1 LAERD
6 ATSRGTHDEPDR
18 AMPQLDDVYF
28 DVMAT
33 QAQVHWWYRARRA
46 LVAQLLAGRVT
57 HGARVI
63 DVGCG
68 TGDNLEALEEIVG
81 RTVVGVELSPYA
93 VRHAPRT
100 AAGDVRVGVSRA
112 EHLPFATGSAD
123 LITSMDVIEHLDDAV
138 ALAEYRR
145 VLRPGGLVLLTV
157 PAYPWLWSHHD
168 DWAAHLRRYTRRT
181 LVDAV
186 TQAGLRPLRTAYF
199 NSFLVPP
206 AAVMRRTP
214 VRRLITVEQDEV
226 GASSP
231 FVDRV
236 MTSLAR
242 AERAWARRGRGVP
255 FGLSIV
261 TLAERA

>member
-1 LAERD
+1 MAERTATDD
-6 ATSRGTHDEPDR
+6 A
-18 AMPQLDDVYF
+18 PQLGDDSF

-33 QAQVHWWYRARRA
+33 QARAHWWYRARRA
-46 LVAQLLAGRVT
+46 LVGELLAGRLEP
-57 HGARVI
+57 GARVI

-68 TGDNLEALEEIVG
+68 TGDNLPALEDAAG

-93 VRHAPRT
+93 VRHAPRS

-112 EHLPFATGSAD
+112 EHLPFRTGSAD
-123 LITSMDVIEHLDDAV
+123 LVTSMDVIEHLDDDA

-145 VLRPGGLVLLTV
+145 VVRPGGLVLLTV

-186 TQAGLRPLRTAYF
+186 VRAGLQPLRTTYF

-226 GASSP
+226 GAASP
-231 FVDRV
+231 MVDRV
-236 MTSLAR
+236 MTGLA
-242 AERAWARRGRGVP
+242 AGERRWTRGGRSVP

-261 TLAERA
+261 TLAERP

>member
-1 LAERD
+1 MAERD
-6 ATSRGTHDEPDR
+6 AAAPSVPDDPGGGG
-18 AMPQLDDVYF
+18 PQLDDVYF

-46 LVAQLLAGRVT
+46 LVAELLAGQVAAGSRV
-57 HGARVI
+57 V

-68 TGDNLEALEEIVG
+68 TGDNLGALEEIVG

-93 VRHAPRT
+93 IRHAPRT

-112 EHLPFATGSAD
+112 EHLPFASESAD
-123 LITSMDVIEHLDDAV
+123 LITSMDVIEHLDDVA

-145 VLRPGGLVLLTV
+145 VLRPGGLALLTV

-186 TQAGLRPLRTAYF
+186 TQAGFRPRRTTYF

-214 VRRLITVEQDEV
+214 VRRLISVEQDEV
-226 GASSP
+226 GAASP

-236 MTSLAR
+236 MTGLAR
-242 AERAWARRGRGVP
+242 AERAWARRGTGIP

-261 TLAERA
+261 TLAERP

>member
-1 LAERD
+1 VTEREAALAGASD
-6 ATSRGTHDEPDR
+6 GAGDG
-18 AMPQLDDVYF
+18 MPTLDDVYF

-46 LVAQLLAGRVT
+46 LVAELLAGQVAP
-57 HGARVI
+57 GARVV

-68 TGDNLEALEEIVG
+68 TGDNFGALEEIVG

-93 VRHAPRT
+93 IRHAPRT

-112 EHLPFATGSAD
+112 EDLPFATASAD
-123 LITSMDVIEHLDDAV
+123 LITSMDVIEHLDDAA

-145 VLRPGGLVLLTV
+145 VLRPGGLALLTV

-186 TQAGLRPLRTAYF
+186 TRAGFRPRRTTYF

-214 VRRLITVEQDEV
+214 VRRLIKVEQDEV
-226 GASSP
+226 GAASP
-231 FVDRV
+231 IVDRA
-236 MTSLAR
+236 MTGLAR
-242 AERAWARRGRGVP
+242 AERAWARRGRDVP

-261 TLAERA
+261 TLAERP

>member
-1 LAERD
+1 VAERD
-6 ATSRGTHDEPDR
+6 ATVPCSPEVPDR
-18 AMPQLDDVYF
+18 GLPQLDDAYF

-46 LVAQLLAGRVT
+46 LVAELLAGRVAP
-57 HGARVI
+57 GARVI

-68 TGDNLEALEEIVG
+68 TGDNLGALEEIVG

-112 EHLPFATGSAD
+112 EQLPFATGSAD
-123 LITSMDVIEHLDDAV
+123 LITSMDVIEHLDDAA

-145 VLRPGGLVLLTV
+145 VLRPGGLALLTV

-186 TQAGLRPLRTAYF
+186 TQAGLRPLRTTYF

-236 MTSLAR
+236 MTTLAR
-242 AERAWARRGRGVP
+242 AERGWARRGRRVP

-261 TLAERA
+261 TLAERT

>member
-1 LAERD
+1 MAERT
-6 ATSRGTHDEPDR
+6 ATEE
-18 AMPQLDDVYF
+18 APQLGDDYF

-33 QAQVHWWYRARRA
+33 QARTHWWYRARRA
-46 LVAQLLAGRVT
+46 LVGELLAGQLAP
-57 HGARVI
+57 GARVI

-68 TGDNLEALEEIVG
+68 TGDNLPALEDAAG

-93 VRHAPRT
+93 VRHAPRS

-112 EHLPFATGSAD
+112 EHLPFRTGSAD
-123 LITSMDVIEHLDDAV
+123 LVTSMDVIEHLDDDA

-145 VLRPGGLVLLTV
+145 VVRPGGLVLLTV

-186 TQAGLRPLRTAYF
+186 ARAGLQPVRTTYF

-226 GASSP
+226 GAASP
-231 FVDRV
+231 MVDRV
-236 MTSLAR
+236 MTTLA
-242 AERAWARRGRGVP
+242 AGERRWTRGGRSVP

-261 TLAERA
+261 TLAERP

>member
-1 LAERD
+1 MAER
-6 ATSRGTHDEPDR
+6 AALSPGAPDPG
-18 AMPQLDDVYF
+18 APASQLDDEYF

-46 LVAQLLAGRVT
+46 LVADLLSRRLPAA
-57 HGARVI
+57 ARVI

-68 TGDNLEALEEIVG
+68 TGDNLEALEEIAG

-93 VRHAPRT
+93 VRHAPPT
-100 AAGDVRVGVSRA
+100 AAGAVRVGVSRA
-112 EHLPFATGSAD
+112 EDLPFASGSAD
-123 LITSMDVIEHLDDAV
+123 LITSMDVIEHLDDDA

-145 VLRPGGLVLLTV
+145 VVRPGGLVLLTV

-168 DWAAHLRRYTRRT
+168 DWAAHLRRYTRST
-181 LVDAV
+181 LLAAITRAQLVPRRA
-186 TQAGLRPLRTAYF
+186 TYF

-226 GASSP
+226 GAASP
-231 FVDRV
+231 IVDRA
-236 MTSLAR
+236 MTALAR
-242 AERAWARRGRGVP
+242 AERGWVRRGRGIP
-255 FGLSIV
+255 FGLSIAA
-261 TLAERA
+261 LAERP

>member
-1 LAERD
+1 MADPTTARHT
-6 ATSRGTHDEPDR
+6 ASDEGPT
-18 AMPQLDDVYF
+18 LDDEYF

-46 LVAQLLAGRVT
+46 LVSQLLAGRV
-57 HGARVI
+57 ARGSLAI

-68 TGDNLEALEEIVG
+68 TGDNLGVLESLTG

-93 VRHAPRT
+93 IRHSPRS
-100 AAGDVRVGVSRA
+100 AQGEVRVGVSRA
-112 EHLPFATGSAD
+112 EHLPFPTGSAD
-123 LITSMDVIEHLDDAV
+123 LVTSMDVIEHLDDDA
-138 ALAEYRR
+138 ALAEYHR
-145 VLRPGGLVLLTV
+145 VVRPGGLVLLTV

-168 DWAAHLRRYTRRT
+168 DWAAHLRRYTRPT
-181 LVDAV
+181 LLDAV
-186 TQAGLRPLRTAYF
+186 TRAGLRPVRTTYF

-226 GASSP
+226 GAASP
-231 FVDRV
+231 LVDRV
-236 MTSLAR
+236 MTALASG
-242 AERAWARRGRGVP
+242 ERRWAARGRSVP

-261 TLAERA
+261 TLAERP